1 MPEMQYCYCC
11 RVHHP
16 QSEMRLFPT
25 RHGERWRCLRSI
37 EAAAASRQSRDA
49 FGQEQSRI
57 NRELARRQADF
68 AHFSRRHQ
76 DSPRPTG

>member
-16 QSEMRLFPT
+16 EEEMRRFQT
-25 RHGERWRCLRSI
+25 RQGLRWRCIRSI

-57 NRELARRQADF
+57 NREMAQRQAEF
-68 AHFSRRHQ
+68 AQLRRRFELAGVAL
-76 DSPRPTG
+76 P